1 MNYIKDIRK
10 LVGNALLQMP
20 SVTIVTLNDK
30 GKILLMHHRDTDTWV
45 APGGSIE
52 PGETPADAAVREMYE
67 ETGLIVELVS
77 IKGVYGGPE
86 FVVSYPNG
94 DKTSYVMTIFEAVA
108 TGGKLEAI
116 DNEAKELKYF
126 TLKEALKLN
135 TQPWLKSILPKLFD
149 KNEKADFVKAK
160 RKPE

>member
-10 LVGNALLQMP
+10 LVGHALLQMP
-20 SVTIVTLNDK
+20 SVTIVTFNDE
-30 GKILLMHHRDTDTWV
+30 GKILLMHHRGTDTWV

-86 FVVSYPNG
+86 FVVNYSNG
-94 DKTSYVMTIFEAVA
+94 DKTSYVMTVFEAVKKS
-108 TGGKLEAI
+108 GKLEAI
-116 DNEAKELKYF
+116 DNEAKELAYF
-126 TLKEALKLN
+126 TLEEALKLN
-135 TQPWLKSILPKLFD
+135 TQPWLKVILPKLFD
-149 KNEKADFVKAK
+149 KTNKADFDKAQWK
-160 RKPE
+160 L